1 MSPPKIGN
9 ETRMSPLFTSVQR
22 GTGGPT
28 RDSWARKERKGT
40 RTGKEEAKLSLF
52 TEDMTSCTEN
62 PNVHTDMHTHTQHM
76 HTCTARTHMH
86 EEAVPKRQCGTQCL
100 ST

>member
-40 RTGKEEAKLSLF
+40 RTGKEAAKLSLF

-62 PNVHTDMHTHTQHM
+62 PKAHTRAHTESM
-76 HTCTARTHMH
+76 STAKLQIQDTKIGCISIHW
-86 EEAVPKRQCGTQCL
+86 Q
-100 ST
+100 